1 MDYSKLRRMNKS
13 LKDYAP
19 TERVSQITRE
29 TDAILDELG
38 VPNNEALD
46 LIESMQQQY
55 GGY

>member
-1 MDYSKLRRMNKS
+1 MDYSTLRRMNKS